1 MKVSACIIAYNH
13 EQYIKDCLEGALKQ
27 NVNFD
32 YEIIISEDCSTD
44 RTREICV
51 EYQKKYPDKIKLF
64 LNEKNLGLIGN
75 WVKALSLCRGE
86 YIAIC
91 EGDDYWTDPLKLKK
105 QVNFLDKHPE
115 FALSSHNAQVVK
127 NGQIIREYCGP
138 NHPEIMDL
146 KYLLAYGSGGPTGSL
161 VIRNSAIK
169 NLPDWFSKMK
179 ACDWTIQVMAAR
191 GGQMKYF
198 NDIMGVYR
206 KHDKGASFSAKMN
219 AQKSGNSDFALP
231 SKYSLEMIDN
241 LNKHFNYK
249 YDKELKQQSTYWYNL
264 YANEY
269 LKIRDIKMAKGYAIK
284 IFKIMFSTS
293 YWRPSWLDKK
303 QFVRLLALL
312 LLPTFLIKLLRCVS
326 TVIKEPKC

>member
-1 MKVSACIIAYNH
+1 MAKVSACIIAYNH
-13 EQYIKDCLEGALKQ
+13 EQYIKDCLEGALTQ
-27 NVNFD
+27 RVDFE

-44 RTREICV
+44 ATRAICQ
-51 EYQKKYPDKIKLF
+51 EYQKKYPNKIKLF
-64 LNEKNLGLIGN
+64 LNQTNLGLIGN
-75 WVKALSLCRGE
+75 WLKALSLCRGE
-86 YIAIC
+86 YLAIC

-105 QVNFLDKHPE
+105 QVDFLDKHPE

-146 KYLLAYGSGGPTGSL
+146 KYLLAHGSGGPTGSL

-206 KHDKGASFSAKMN
+206 KHDKGASFSAKVN

-231 SKYSLEMIDN
+231 SKYTLEMIEN
-241 LNKHFNYK
+241 LNKYFNYK
-249 YDKELKQQSTYWYNL
+249 YDKELKLQSTGWHNL
-264 YANEY
+264 YINEY
-269 LKIRDIKMAKGYAIK
+269 LKIGDIKMAKLYAVK
-284 IFKIMFSTS
+284 ILKVIFFLS
-293 YWRPSWLDKK
+293 YWRNSWLTPKL
-303 QFVRLLALL
+303 FFRLLALF
-312 LLPTFLIKLLRCVS
+312 LLPTFILKLIKKHANQS
-326 TVIKEPKC
+326 K